1 MPDESLWLPDGV
13 ERDTGRPMGVDPVV
27 AQALHRG
34 SLMGPADDS
43 EEKSEM
49 ALSRRLA
56 SAARV
61 NGHGRGGLTM
71 ATARPRDPMFYWE
84 QNNLPYKWDTPE
96 GLTLIRRYARMLY
109 MTHPIVASA
118 IDIYSTWP
126 MQNMEL
132 RCKDQAITDFYTDLF
147 MDTLDWEEFAVDLG
161 REYWTVGEGI
171 ALGSF
176 NEALGVWEDDELID
190 PDDVDVV
197 TSPFHKEPRFEMR
210 LPETIRKV
218 LESGEPKWEYD
229 ALMRSYPELKNF
241 MGQDARM
248 PVSSILMRRMKFKAH
263 NFSVRGLPILM
274 RAFRTLLQEE
284 MLNAA
289 FDAVADRLYTPLILV
304 KLGASAT
311 DLGTT
316 RPWVP
321 TAGDI
326 AEFEASLDAAL
337 AADFRVLTSHFATDI
352 STVFGREML
361 PRAEQDF
368 ERIDGRILQVFGIS
382 KTMLSGAAKGET
394 YAADALNFELVSQ
407 LLSRYQKLQQR
418 HFRERA
424 LVVAE
429 AQGHYDYEV
438 RGGKRYPIMEEVVEY
453 AEDGSQRI
461 VERPKLLVPDMNIRV
476 MNMQAERDQR
486 QLIEAL
492 RASGVPISVKTR
504 LTNVAIDL
512 DEERDLMIQEAVKDA
527 VAAQEARKES
537 YLALKARRLPIPE
550 DLERDF
556 GPKAKSADQTGA
568 DAEAI
573 TTPEEQEPLPSIGV
587 EPITDT
593 TPLAPVPDL
602 SNGSGVPGSGVSRL
616 PQNQW
621 MKARP
626 SQSDERRAD
635 MPKAAT
641 LHREGEV
648 LEPISRAYLDPAAL
662 EVDASTGEA
671 RISEKAGPLQFGPVH
686 VGHRLDLD
694 PTRPL
699 AEQVK
704 EAGWGDDHLAARE
717 EPEDPAPADE
727 EEVSA

>member
-1 MPDESLWLPDGV
+1 MPDESLWLPKGV
-13 ERDTGRPMGVDPVV
+13 ERDTGRPSGLDSTV
-27 AQALHRG
+27 AQALQRG

-43 EEKSEM
+43 GERSEM
-49 ALSRRLA
+49 ALSRRLS

-61 NGHGRGGLTM
+61 SGHGGGITM

-84 QNNLPYKWDTPE
+84 QNNLPYRWDTEE
-96 GLTLIRRYARMLY
+96 GLRQIRRYARMLY

-132 RCKDQAITDFYTDLF
+132 RSKDKAITDFYTDLF
-147 MDTLDWEEFAVDLG
+147 MDQLDWEEHSVDLG

-171 ALGSF
+171 SLGSF

-190 PDDVDVV
+190 PDDVDVI
-197 TSPFHKEPRFEMR
+197 TSPFHKEPRFEMK

-218 LESGEPKWEYD
+218 LESGEPKWEYE

-241 MGQDARM
+241 MGHEARM
-248 PVSSILMRRMKFKAH
+248 PVSSVLMRRIKFKGH

-274 RAFRTLLQEE
+274 RAFRTLVQEE

-311 DLGTT
+311 DLGTSK
-316 RPWVP
+316 PWVP

-352 STVFGREML
+352 NTVFGREML

-368 ERIDGRILQVFGIS
+368 ERIDSRILQVFGIS
-382 KTMLSGAAKGET
+382 KTMLSGAGKGET

-407 LLSRYQKLQQR
+407 LLSRYQKLQKR

-429 AQGHYDYEV
+429 AQGHYDYEI
-438 RGGKRYPIMEEVVEY
+438 RGGKRYPIMEEVIEY
-453 AEDGSQRI
+453 DEDGSQRI
-461 VERPKLLVPDMNIRV
+461 VERPKLLVPEMNIRV

-492 RASGVPISVKTR
+492 RASGVPISIKTR
-504 LTNVAIDL
+504 LTNVDIDL
-512 DEERDLMIQEAVKDA
+512 DEEREVMIQEAVRDA
-527 VAAQEARKES
+527 VAAQEARRES
-537 YLALKARRLPIPE
+537 YRALKAQRLPIPE

-556 GPKAKSADQTGA
+556 GPKAKSSDHTGA
-568 DAEAI
+568 DAEPV
-573 TTPEEQEPLPSIGV
+573 TTPEEQEALPSIGADQ
-587 EPITDT
+587 ITDT
-593 TPLAPVPDL
+593 TPLVPVPDL
-602 SNGSGVPGSGVSRL
+602 SDGVGVPGSGVSRL

-621 MKARP
+621 MRDRP
-626 SQSDERRAD
+626 LQSDERRAD

-641 LHREGEV
+641 IRREGRV
-648 LEPISRAYLDPAAL
+648 MEPLDRVQIDPAATT
-662 EVDASTGEA
+662 VDPETGEV
-671 RISEKAGPLQFGPVH
+671 RILESAGSLQFGPAH
-686 VGHRLDLD
+686 VGRRLNLD
-694 PTRPL
+694 PNRPL
-699 AEQVK
+699 AEQI
-704 EAGWGDDHLAARE
+704 ADAWGHSHIAVRSE
-717 EPEDPAPADE
+717 EPGDE
-727 EEVSA
+727 EASA